1 MTRFVPQTTLVAL
14 IALGIA
20 AALALTLPATR
31 AYACTPVPG
40 YDAVASSAVIVEG
53 RVVAWRDLGGT
64 EIEYDLAVERV
75 FKGTGVSAGSTI
87 QVRDFGSHQDGMW
100 ISSGG
105 LCGTFAGDPTGTWLV
120 AGLTSEDAGWSTSL
134 PDRFYN
140 AAEPGGE
147 LYDAVVDRV
156 RERAAPGPPAT
167 GQGNGASSGAAVG
180 ITAVSILVGLGV
192 AAAIAS
198 RAARRERR

>member
-1 MTRFVPQTTLVAL
+1 MLRFIPQTTLLVLAAL
-14 IALGIA
+14 AVA

-40 YDAVASSAVIVEG
+40 YDAVASSSVIVEG

-75 FKGTGVSAGSTI
+75 FKGTGVSSGSTI
-87 QVRDFGSHQDGMW
+87 QVRDFGSYQDGMW

-105 LCGTFAGDPTGTWLV
+105 LCGTFAGDPAGTWLV
-120 AGLTSEDAGWSTSL
+120 AGLTSADSGWRTSL

-140 AAEPGGE
+140 AAEPEGE
-147 LYDAVVDRV
+147 QYDDVVDRV

-167 GQGNGASSGAAVG
+167 GQGNGAADGTAVG
-180 ITAVSILVGLGV
+180 LVAIAVVVGLGM
-192 AAAIAS
+192 AAAVAS